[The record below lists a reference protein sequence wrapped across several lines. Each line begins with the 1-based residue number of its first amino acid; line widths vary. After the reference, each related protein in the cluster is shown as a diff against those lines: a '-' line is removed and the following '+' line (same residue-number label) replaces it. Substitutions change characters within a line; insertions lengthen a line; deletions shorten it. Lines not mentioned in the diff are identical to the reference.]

1 MRGIL
6 QVAMLLSLVPLSLA
20 PFLRE
25 RRPLFYDSDTLQDN
39 VDIPGGKVRIHQ
51 PYIYQLF
58 QVVVVLANVGLVCGT
73 SIIVLRCMRTCG
85 ASRCQDVTINYRL
98 LFHAYT
104 ASSWIVCASV
114 IFVAAFALSCDYS
127 LDKGMKSLDK
137 YVQEYKGRI
146 HTFLDEKMVQAAKTT
161 FERMSEQ
168 LKKFRRLFSK
178 VFGGLASRAIALKMR
193 KELGAPSIFSEKSY
207 NNNDSN
213 NFQCYQRC
221 YVLDP
226 VPEIRTYSIVTVMV
240 FVVITMGGMMA
251 GFTLGFA
258 NHYGH
263 ASPLERNTLSNVA
276 GYILVLTSHLMVF
289 GSSLML
295 LSAGIFMLMGCIG
308 DIYLCRAQRSY
319 YQGDAEPLKDLKIVE
334 FQTDLVHHYKID
346 IRALVEEITGRWSIV
361 KEFWD
366 LFNKTDLLFDN
377 IGVCSNIVDIFTDGF
392 NIICNGMIDFVGNVS
407 VSRNAWA
414 DSSHLLSMTQLE
426 Q

>member
-1 MRGIL
+1 
-6 QVAMLLSLVPLSLA
+6 
-20 PFLRE
+20 
-25 RRPLFYDSDTLQDN
+25 
-39 VDIPGGKVRIHQ
+39 
-51 PYIYQLF
+51 
-58 QVVVVLANVGLVCGT
+58 
-73 SIIVLRCMRTCG
+73 
-85 ASRCQDVTINYRL
+85 
-98 LFHAYT
+98 
-104 ASSWIVCASV
+104 
-114 IFVAAFALSCDYS
+114 
-127 LDKGMKSLDK
+127 
-137 YVQEYKGRI
+137 
-146 HTFLDEKMVQAAKTT
+146 
-161 FERMSEQ
+161 
-168 LKKFRRLFSK
+168 
-178 VFGGLASRAIALKMR
+178 
-193 KELGAPSIFSEKSY
+193 
-207 NNNDSN
+207 
-213 NFQCYQRC
+213 
-221 YVLDP
+221 
-226 VPEIRTYSIVTVMV
+226 MV

-392 NIICNGMIDFVGNVS
+392 NIICNGMIDFVNGY
-407 VSRNAWA
+407 W
-414 DSSHLLSMTQLE
+414 LSIMILVGIYVYGIYISLTASKYLYTMESYTYEGEPVPPDQIHKR
-426 Q
+426 QRARKK